1 MFLLS
6 LSEDGTVLS
15 VGKVPD
21 SDFTSAELP
30 PTAVLTESIP
40 DDAPGRYRYTGGTFV
55 PISADAK
62 E

>member
-21 SDFTSAELP
+21 SDFTHAELP
-30 PTAVLTESIP
+30 STAALTASVP
-40 DDAPGRYRYTGGTFV
+40 DDAPGRYRYTDGAFV
-55 PISADAK
+55 PISADSK